1 MATKQAEAASTATAK
16 KIPWWGKILV
26 GVLGVVVIAKYTPIL
41 EILTMFFYV
50 VMIPMFLLAAVGLVS
65 AGTLEAVSSGWT
77 NTVQEINRRVTEK
90 VKAAA

>member
-1 MATKQAEAASTATAK
+1 MATKKAPAAPAAEAK
-16 KIPWWGKILV
+16 QIPWWGKVLV
-26 GVLGVVVIAKYTPIL
+26 GALGVTLIAKYTPIL
-41 EILTMFFYV
+41 EIMTMFFYV
-50 VMIPMFLLAAVGLVS
+50 VMIPLMLLAAVGLVS